1 MCRSPRASRI
11 NSNRNHNLTGVDIA
25 CRSVLHPSP
34 YPLSLTLVTQ
44 DSTPYYRPMFRIIR
58 YTFYAISGIVLGGLI
73 FEAGTLPRV
82 GALASENPATTSMI
96 ETRIREAERNGQQA
110 KRVQIWVPLERISPQ
125 LQRAVLAGED
135 TNFATHH
142 GFDYDAIQ
150 RAWDQAQKEADKEA
164 KQEGENDSWLPN
176 LPDFK
181 RGASTISQQLVKNL
195 YLSNERSFMRK
206 GQEAIITYFMERN
219 LTKHRILEIY
229 LNVIEW
235 GDGIYGA
242 EAASQY
248 YFHKPAANL
257 NAREG
262 AFLSAMIP
270 NPRTVFNP
278 QRDPKRVAR
287 RQRII
292 LKLMPTVKMPPGT
305 G

>member
-1 MCRSPRASRI
+1 MW
-11 NSNRNHNLTGVDIA
+11 
-25 CRSVLHPSP
+25 RSV
-34 YPLSLTLVTQ
+34 
-44 DSTPYYRPMFRIIR
+44 R
-58 YTFYAISGIVLGGLI
+58 YTIYAISGIVLGGLT
-73 FEAGTLPRV
+73 FEAATLPRV
-82 GALASENPATTSMI
+82 SGLATQNPTTSSMI
-96 ETRIREAERNGQQA
+96 EARVREAQNSGAQP
-110 KRVQIWVPLERISPQ
+110 KRVQIWVPLEKISPQ

-142 GFDYDAIQ
+142 GFDYEAIQ
-150 RAWDQAQKEADKEA
+150 RAYDQAQKESEKEA

-176 LPDFK
+176 MPDFK
-181 RGASTISQQLVKNL
+181 RGASTISQQLAKNL
-195 YLSNERSFMRK
+195 YLSSERSFMRK
-206 GQEAIITYFMERN
+206 GQEAIITYFMERS
-219 LTKHRILEIY
+219 LSKKRILEIY

-235 GDGIYGA
+235 GDGLYGA

-278 QRDPKRVAR
+278 QVNSKRVAR

-292 LKLMPTVKMPPGT
+292 LRGMPSVKMPPGT

>member
-1 MCRSPRASRI
+1 
-11 NSNRNHNLTGVDIA
+11 
-25 CRSVLHPSP
+25 
-34 YPLSLTLVTQ
+34 
-44 DSTPYYRPMFRIIR
+44 MFRVIR
-58 YTFYAISGIVLGGLI
+58 YIVYACCGILLGGLI
-73 FEAGTLPRV
+73 FVAATLPHV
-82 GALASENPATTSMI
+82 GGLQNENPPTTSMI
-96 ETRIREAERNGQQA
+96 ETRIREAQSSGRA
-110 KRVQIWVPLERISPQ
+110 PRRVQAWMPLEKISPQ

-135 TNFATHH
+135 MNFATHH
-142 GFDYDAIQ
+142 GFDYAAIQ
-150 RAWDQAQKEADKEA
+150 RAWEQAQKEADKEA
-164 KQEGENDSWLPN
+164 KQEGDNDSWLPN

-195 YLSNERSFMRK
+195 YLSSERSFVRK

-219 LTKHRILEIY
+219 LSKRRILELY

-257 NAREG
+257 NTREA

-278 QRDPKRVAR
+278 QINGRRVAR
-287 RQRII
+287 RQRVI
-292 LKLMPTVKMPPGT
+292 LRLMPAVKMPPGT